1 MSVLKAPSQL
11 ERMMPVRAMTAS
23 PNMNKLAAVVEDR
36 TIVLFDDKGAQ
47 RDRFST
53 KPIDGKY
60 SKRSY
65 IVLSLAFS
73 PDSASLAVGQ
83 SDNVVFVYKI
93 GADWNEKKVITNKLV
108 QTGAV
113 TALAWPFDDKVLI
126 GLIDG
131 KMRVGLLKQNKCA
144 SLYKTEMG
152 VIGLATSSKRTSF
165 VSSHMDGSIILYNFA
180 SKTQEKLCTHSCA
193 AYSIAFTA
201 HAIVAGGADR
211 RIMCY
216 SENGIV
222 QQTFDFSSVDER
234 EFSSLI
240 ADPTGQ
246 NFVAGSFDR

>member
-1 MSVLKAPSQL
+1 
-11 ERMMPVRAMTAS
+11 ERMAPVRAMAAS
-23 PNMNKLAAVVEDR
+23 PNMKKLAAVIDDR
-36 TIVLFDDKGAQ
+36 SIVLFDEKGMQ
-47 RDRFST
+47 KDRFST
-53 KPIDGKY
+53 KPIDAKY

-73 PDSASLAVGQ
+73 PDSSSLAVGQ

-108 QTGAV
+108 QTAAV
-113 TALAWPFDDKVLI
+113 TALSWPFDDKVLI

-144 SLYKTEMG
+144 SLYKTDMG
-152 VIGLATSSKRTSF
+152 VIAIDISAKRTSF
-165 VSSHMDGSIILYNFA
+165 VSSHIDGSLILYNFA
-180 SKTQEKLCTHSCA
+180 SKAQEKMCTHSCA

-201 HAIVAGGADR
+201 HSIVAGGADR
-211 RIMCY
+211 RIICY

-234 EFSSLI
+234 EFSSII

>member
-1 MSVLKAPSQL
+1 DKMV
-11 ERMMPVRAMTAS
+11 PVRAIAAA
-23 PNMNKLAAVVEDR
+23 PNMKKLAAVVEDR
-36 TIVLFDDKGAQ
+36 SIVLFDEKGTQ
-47 RDRFST
+47 RDRFAT
-53 KPIDGKY
+53 KPIDAKY

-65 IVLSLAFS
+65 LVLSLAFS
-73 PDSASLAVGQ
+73 PDSSSLAVGQ

-108 QTGAV
+108 QTAAV
-113 TALAWPFDDKVLI
+113 TALAWPFDDKILI

-152 VIGLATSSKRTSF
+152 VIAIAVSSKRASF
-165 VSSHMDGSIILYNFA
+165 VSSHIDGSIILYNFA
-180 SKTQEKLCTHSCA
+180 SKAQEKLCSHSCA

-211 RIMCY
+211 RIISY

-222 QQTFDFSSVDER
+222 QQTFDYSSVDER
-234 EFSSLI
+234 EFSALI
-240 ADPTGQ
+240 SDPTGQ